1 MQSEN
6 DNDESGK
13 PDKYSR
19 LGQQDLVAEAPSV
32 INAIENP
39 AMNVTN
45 SPGPTA
51 EARLSTLDFELI

>member
-6 DNDESGK
+6 DNDASGK

-32 INAIENP
+32 INVIENP
-39 AMNVTN
+39 AMNVTEF
-45 SPGPTA
+45 SRTD
-51 EARLSTLDFELI
+51 R

>member
-19 LGQQDLVAEAPSV
+19 LGQQDLANPSRGSAE
-32 INAIENP
+32 
-39 AMNVTN
+39 
-45 SPGPTA
+45 
-51 EARLSTLDFELI
+51 RDKRD